1 MQTTNATAKPS
12 PPTLSRERE
21 RGSDSRAERDIV
33 ISLKR
38 KKNWRVLKIALL
50 VCVASFLFGFRVMP
64 PIYRIA
70 CEHIFGIRYENKV
83 ADAGKVAGFK
93 QDDNRLVEVQFVGG
107 VNSALKWQFAPE
119 QVSLKVHPGVLTEAW
134 FDAKNL
140 APGAIV
146 GNAVPSIA
154 PGRASLYFNKTECFC
169 FTEQT
174 LNAGESRR
182 MPVRFIV
189 DPKLPADIS
198 TLTLS
203 YTFYNNELATK
214 KLAAQAAANSPAS

>member
-1 MQTTNATAKPS
+1 MSEGEEKVEAGETGAAP
-12 PPTLSRERE
+12 
-21 RGSDSRAERDIV
+21 DSRVTPDGGARGETSTR
-33 ISLKR
+33 R
-38 KKNWRVLKIALL
+38 NGRVVKIAIV

-70 CEHIFGIRYENKV
+70 CEHIFGIRFENKV
-83 ADAGKVAGFK
+83 ADAGKVAGFRE
-93 QDDNRLVEVQFVGG
+93 DDSRLIEVQFVGN

-119 QVSLKVHPGVLTEAW
+119 IVTMKVHPGVVTEAW
-134 FDAKNL
+134 FDARNN
-140 APGAIV
+140 APGSIV

-174 LNAGESRR
+174 LAAGEARR

-189 DPKLPADIS
+189 DPKIPADIS

-214 KLAAQAAANSPAS
+214 RLAAQAAAEKPAS